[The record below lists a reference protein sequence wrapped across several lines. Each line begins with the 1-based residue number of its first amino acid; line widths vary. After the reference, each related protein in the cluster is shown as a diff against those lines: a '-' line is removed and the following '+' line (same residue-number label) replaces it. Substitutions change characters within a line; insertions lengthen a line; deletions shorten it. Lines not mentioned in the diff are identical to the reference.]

1 MTDKPNPTNA
11 SRLRSDWPL
20 WTALA
25 LFLVLLLISFIGQ
38 ISSGQLIL
46 PEESAYQRLMVA
58 KNLAAHFSW
67 AIIPGEFTSAFG
79 TLFWP
84 VVLAPFFFLLG
95 ASTLWPWA
103 INAVLSVLLIV
114 LAYRVVRKWITA
126 AAAQAALLALLIVAL
141 PLGVLSASGMEQV
154 LFLLLLLIFL
164 ELWARRMEESQRAGI
179 LPLTVIAA
187 LLASTRYEGM
197 LLVALAAFLL
207 LSRRDFRAGLIV
219 PIAAAVPLAVY
230 GLISWRAGWLPIPA
244 SVYLR
249 RAELIPADLSQ
260 FPSVILRS
268 LDVLGVRPDLR
279 SIVLMVTLL
288 PTWLGLTGRLSSV
301 RERTFYAPAL
311 ALLAAIAYLTLIG
324 DREIRYDAWL
334 ILIGGWAILPALG
347 KILPEEW
354 QNFRKNVAT
363 LVAGGV
369 LAVLLGF
376 PLLNRG
382 VQGMFLF
389 ADAMNV
395 EKGIY
400 QTAARWARQC
410 ASDPVA
416 TDAPGTIAFL
426 TGRPVV
432 DLTGFV
438 SLDAFR
444 VRRLGNISAE
454 WMQAEAERRSTT
466 TALIFQPLLQVQAGS
481 IWQRIGG
488 WRLGDCPVCSVV
500 EIYAVRDDPA
510 LASCTI
516 SFMGNLPADGII
528 PLPGEADGP

>member
-1 MTDKPNPTNA
+1 MADKPIGPKA
-11 SRLRSDWPL
+11 SRLRSYWPL

-25 LFLVLLLISFIGQ
+25 LFLVLLLISFAGQ
-38 ISSGQLIL
+38 ISSAQLIF
-46 PEESAYQRLMVA
+46 PEEPAYQRLMVA
-58 KNLAAHFSW
+58 KNLATHFSW
-67 AIIPGEFTSAFG
+67 SINPGEFTSAFG
-79 TLFWP
+79 TLLWP
-84 VVLAPFFFLLG
+84 VVLAPFFFLFG
-95 ASTLWPWA
+95 VSTLWPWA

-114 LAYRVVRKWITA
+114 LAYRVVHEWITS

-164 ELWARRMEESQRAGI
+164 ELWARRMEESSRAGI
-179 LPLTVIAA
+179 IPLTATAV

-207 LSRRDFRAGLIV
+207 LLRRDFLAGLIV
-219 PIAAAVPLAVY
+219 PIAAAVPLVVY
-230 GLISWRAGWLPIPA
+230 GLISWRVGWLPIPA

-249 RAELIPADLSQ
+249 RAELIPADLSLLPLIL
-260 FPSVILRS
+260 FRSV
-268 LDVLGVRPDLR
+268 DVLGVRPDMR
-279 SIVLMVTLL
+279 SIVLLVTLL
-288 PTWLGLTGRLSSV
+288 PAWLGLTGRLPSV
-301 RERTFYAPAL
+301 RERTFYAPTL
-311 ALLAAIAYLTLIG
+311 ALLAVIAHLTLIG

-334 ILIGGWAILPALG
+334 ILICGWAILPALE
-347 KILPEEW
+347 KILPEDW
-354 QNFRKNVAT
+354 QSFRKNVAT
-363 LVAGGV
+363 LAAGGV

-400 QTAARWARQC
+400 QSAARWAIQC

-432 DLTGFV
+432 DLSGFV
-438 SLDAFR
+438 SLSGFR
-444 VRRLGNISAE
+444 VRRVGNITAE
-454 WMQAEAERRSTT
+454 WMHSEAERQSVS
-466 TALIFQPLLQVQAGS
+466 AVLIFQPLIQAPAAT
-481 IWQRIGG
+481 IWKQIGG
-488 WRLGDCPVCSVV
+488 WRLADCPLCQPV
-500 EIYAVRDDPA
+500 EIFIVQDDPVI
-510 LASCTI
+510 ASCTE
-516 SFMGNLPADGII
+516 SFIGNLPVDETLPMPADG
-528 PLPGEADGP
+528 DGP

>member
-1 MTDKPNPTNA
+1 MADKPISPNA

-38 ISSGQLIL
+38 ISSGRLIL
-46 PEESAYQRLMVA
+46 PEEPAYQRLMVA

-67 AIIPGEFTSAFG
+67 SINPGEFTSAFG
-79 TLFWP
+79 TLLWP

-95 ASTLWPWA
+95 ASTLWPWL

-114 LAYRVVRKWITA
+114 AAYRVVREWITA
-126 AAAQAALLALLIVAL
+126 PGAQAALLVLLIVAL

-164 ELWARRMEESQRAGI
+164 ELWARRMEESSRTGI
-179 LPLTVIAA
+179 LSLTVIAV

-207 LSRRDFRAGLIV
+207 LLRRDFLAGLIV
-219 PIAAAVPLAVY
+219 PIAAAAPLAVY

-260 FPSVILRS
+260 FPSVVFRS

-279 SIVLMVTLL
+279 SIVLLITLI
-288 PTWLGLTGRLSSV
+288 PAWLGLTGRLSSV
-301 RERTFYAPAL
+301 RERAFFAPSL
-311 ALLAAIAYLTLIG
+311 ALLAAIAHLTLIG

-334 ILIGGWAILPALG
+334 ILICGWAILPALG
-347 KILPEEW
+347 KILPEDW
-354 QNFRKNVAT
+354 QTFRKNVAT
-363 LVAGGV
+363 LAAGGV

-376 PLLNRG
+376 PLLSRG

-389 ADAMNV
+389 ADTMNV
-395 EKGIY
+395 EKGID
-400 QTAARWARQC
+400 QSAARWASQC

-432 DLTGFV
+432 DLSGFV
-438 SLDAFR
+438 SLSAFR
-444 VRRLGNISAE
+444 IRRAGNITAE
-454 WMQAEAERRSTT
+454 WMQAEAERHSVSA
-466 TALIFQPLLQVQAGS
+466 ALIFQPIIQVPAGT
-481 IWQRIGG
+481 IWKRTGG
-488 WRLGDCPVCSVV
+488 WALVNCPLCQPV
-500 EIYAVRDDPA
+500 EIFAIRDDPA
-510 LASCTI
+510 ITSCTE
-516 SFMGNLPADGII
+516 SFMGNLPADEI
-528 PLPGEADGP
+528 LPKPAESDGP

>member
-1 MTDKPNPTNA
+1 MADKPIGPKA
-11 SRLRSDWPL
+11 SRLRSYWPL

-46 PEESAYQRLMVA
+46 PEEPAYQRLMVA

-67 AIIPGEFTSAFG
+67 AINPGEFTSAFG
-79 TLFWP
+79 TLLWP

-95 ASTLWPWA
+95 ASTLWPWV

-114 LAYRVVRKWITA
+114 LAYRVAREWITS
-126 AAAQAALLALLIVAL
+126 AAAQAALLVLLIVAL
-141 PLGVLSASGMEQV
+141 PLGVLSTSGMEQV
-154 LFLLLLLIFL
+154 LFLLLLLIFV
-164 ELWARRMEESQRAGI
+164 ELWVCRMEENSQAGI
-179 LPLTVIAA
+179 LPLTVIAI
-187 LLASTRYEGM
+187 LLASTRYEGI

-207 LSRRDFRAGLIV
+207 LLRRDFRAGLVV
-219 PIAAAVPLAVY
+219 PIVAAIPLAIY

-260 FPSVILRS
+260 LPSILFRS
-268 LDVLGVRPDLR
+268 VDVLGVRPDMR
-279 SIVLMVTLL
+279 SIVLLVTLL
-288 PTWLGLTGRLSSV
+288 PAWLGLTGRLSSV

-311 ALLAAIAYLTLIG
+311 ALLAVIAHLALIG

-334 ILIGGWAILPALG
+334 ILICGWAILPALG
-347 KILPEEW
+347 KILPEDW
-354 QNFRKNVAT
+354 QTFRKNVAT
-363 LVAGGV
+363 LAAGGV

-400 QTAARWARQC
+400 QSAARWATQC

-416 TDAPGTIAFL
+416 TDAPGTVAFL
-426 TGRPVV
+426 TDRPVV
-432 DLTGFV
+432 DLSGFV
-438 SLDAFR
+438 SLSAFR
-444 VRRLGNISAE
+444 VRRTGNITAE
-454 WMQAEAERRSTT
+454 WMQAEAEQHSISE
-466 TALIFQPLLQVQAGS
+466 ALIFQPIIQIPAGT
-481 IWQRIGG
+481 IWKRIGG
-488 WRLGDCPVCSVV
+488 WGLVNCPLCQPV
-500 EIYAVRDDPA
+500 EIFIVRDDPVI
-510 LASCTI
+510 ASCTE
-516 SFMGNLPADGII
+516 SFMGNLPVDETLPMPADG
-528 PLPGEADGP
+528 DGP